1 MIQFNTQFESFY
13 KNELKTS
20 KYKGFKVIRDYLETK
35 SFKVFGKE
43 RLIVINPEFLSK
55 LTKNQCFFILE
66 WCIYQ
71 YKYRNPNKA
80 YNHVLQYCLLLG
92 IESNEIESLIKT
104 ISKFNNLEIYNYY
117 VPLYQKLYL
126 KIKLYI
132 KKIIENGNI
141 RIL

>member
-1 MIQFNTQFESFY
+1 MIQFNTQFEFLY
-13 KNELKTS
+13 NREVKIA
-20 KYKGFKVIRDYLETK
+20 KYKGFKVIRDFIKTK

-43 RLIVINPEFLSK
+43 RIIIINPEFLSK

-71 YKYRNPNKA
+71 HKYRNPKKA
-80 YNHVLQYCLLLG
+80 YKHVLDYCLLLG
-92 IESNEIESLIKT
+92 INENEIERVINT
-104 ISKFNNLEIYNYY
+104 ISKFNNLDIESYHI
-117 VPLYQKLYL
+117 PFFQKLFI

-132 KKIIENGNI
+132 KKIIENGII